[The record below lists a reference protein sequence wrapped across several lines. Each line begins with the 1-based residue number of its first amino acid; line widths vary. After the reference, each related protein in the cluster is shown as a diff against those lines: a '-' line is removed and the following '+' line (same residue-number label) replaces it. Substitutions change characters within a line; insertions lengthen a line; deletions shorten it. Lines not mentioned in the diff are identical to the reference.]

1 MDPEKPA
8 APLDLGIYG
17 RQVRSRVETSDI
29 IAAVLS
35 LIWVATVAGFW
46 YFIGISSNEGEPGFN
61 PMTFVMTM
69 VSILLPIGLIW
80 VASSGA
86 KTARVMREESRRLQS
101 SIDAMR
107 HAYVSQQQKAG
118 QVVKP
123 ASMRAM
129 PDPAAAQQ
137 AEPAE
142 EKPGP
147 NDEGEEGQS
156 TLLAAAF
163 SSRREPH
170 IKLPPKPQAT
180 KTTTSQ
186 SGDQTSDQSGGQSGN
201 RQAEPTKAALARK
214 PAPKLEGQSDLAL
227 DTPEIRPADPITIV
241 EFIRAMNFPE
251 NEDDHE
257 GFRTLRRALEDRDI
271 AKMIRASQDILTL
284 LSQNG
289 IYMDDLKPDRPRA
302 ATWRRFAKGERGPAI
317 AGLGGIRDRSC
328 LALTSGRMKQD
339 PVFRDAAHHFL
350 RQFDSV
356 LTEFEANATDQ
367 ELTDM
372 GETRTARAFML
383 LGRVAGT
390 FD

>member
-1 MDPEKPA
+1 MDADKPET
-8 APLDLGIYG
+8 PLDLGIYG
-17 RQVRSRVETSDI
+17 RKVRAKVEIADI
-29 IAAVLS
+29 VAAVLS
-35 LIWVATVAGFW
+35 LVWVGVVAGFW
-46 YFIGISSNEGEPGFN
+46 YFIGISSDGESPGFN
-61 PMTFVMTM
+61 PLTFVMTM

-80 VASSGA
+80 VASAGA
-86 KTARVMREESRRLQS
+86 KTARVMREEAQRLQA

-107 HAYVSQQQKAG
+107 HAYVTQAQSAG
-118 QVVKP
+118 QAVKP
-123 ASMRAM
+123 SL
-129 PDPAAAQQ
+129 
-137 AEPAE
+137 
-142 EKPGP
+142 EKQL
-147 NDEGEEGQS
+147 DQIARSQKQTE
-156 TLLAAAF
+156 TAIATFA
-163 SSRREPH
+163 SRRDHGQGE
-170 IKLPPKPQAT
+170 
-180 KTTTSQ
+180 
-186 SGDQTSDQSGGQSGN
+186 GSD
-201 RQAEPTKAALARK
+201 TKAALNRK
-214 PAPKLEGQSDLAL
+214 PAKPASDSQPTLAL
-227 DTPEIRPADPITIV
+227 DAPSTALEEPITIA

-251 NEDDHE
+251 NEDDRE
-257 GFRTLRRALEDRDI
+257 GFRTLRRALADRDI

>member
-17 RQVRSRVETSDI
+17 RQVRSRVEMSDI
-29 IAAVLS
+29 IAAILS
-35 LIWVATVAGFW
+35 LVWVATVAGFW
-46 YFIGISSNEGEPGFN
+46 YFIGISSSEGEPGFN

-107 HAYVSQQQKAG
+107 HAYVLQQQKAG

-123 ASMRAM
+123 SSMRTM
-129 PDPAAAQQ
+129 PDPDAAPQ
-137 AEPAE
+137 AEPAN
-142 EKPGP
+142 EKPEP
-147 NDEGEEGQS
+147 NGEGEEGQS
-156 TLLAAAF
+156 TVLAAAF
-163 SSRREPH
+163 SSRREPQFKH
-170 IKLPPKPQAT
+170 PPKPKAT
-180 KTTTSQ
+180 KPAALP
-186 SGDQTSDQSGGQSGN
+186 SGDQTPDPSGGQSGN
-201 RQAEPTKAALARK
+201 QQAQPPKAALARK
-214 PAPKLEGQSDLAL
+214 PAPKLEGQRDLAL
-227 DTPEIRPADPITIV
+227 DTPETRPADPITIV

-251 NEDDHE
+251 NEADQE

-289 IYMDDLKPDRPRA
+289 IYMDDLHPDRPRA
-302 ATWRRFAKGERGPAI
+302 DTWRRFAKGERGPNI

-367 ELTDM
+367 ELIDM